1 MKYFLPLICFICF
14 SSASFA
20 QLKVRGTVKNDDG
33 KNLPGASVILYY
45 PGTTDSLK
53 TVTNDKGIFTFS
65 NVKKAKVEVITS
77 YIGFKKFLSYYDY
90 TEQTGEQNIWDIV
103 LTPGDVTLETVT
115 VEAAKIQ
122 IKEDTVS
129 YRIDST
135 MYRKNDN
142 VEEVLKK
149 LPGIEVDK
157 AGKVTAQGKEVTKVK
172 VNGKDFFGGDVTT
185 ATRELNADMV
195 DKIQVIDDYGDQ
207 AAFTG
212 VRDGEASKTL
222 NIQLKKD
229 KNKGY
234 FGNVNAG
241 IGTED
246 RYQAGLSLN
255 IFNNERQ
262 VSILGNMNNTNA
274 STFNFGSGTM
284 GNMMAGMASSMGIGR
299 GGAGAGAAFGN
310 FGTSN
315 GLNVTKS
322 IGLNFR
328 DQWGPKVSAY
338 GSYSFSNRQSTTI
351 QNVSQQN
358 LQNNPTLNLQ
368 NNRDYGENNNHRF
381 SFNIE
386 YKIDSF
392 NYLKFSPNI
401 SVTNTSGENYSDF
414 LFNKLDGGD
423 KINEGNINSFSDSK
437 SPSLNG
443 SILFNHRFRKK
454 GRTLSVNL
462 SANTGYSESTNDYGN
477 YTTRYIPSFSQ
488 DTLLQYI
495 AQDNDNKSASIRAS
509 YIEPLSKTK
518 SLEFNYSYS
527 RQVTGNDRES
537 YEIDPVTGDKT
548 YIESRSNIF
557 ENIYTTNRVGANFR
571 NNQKKFNY
579 SLGFAVQP
587 ASIQSNSIS
596 GKYSFKQDIFNYFP
610 VFRYQYNFSKSR
622 SFSVNYSGSTR
633 QPSYS
638 QLQPVYD
645 SSNLQYITVGNPDL
659 RPEFTNNLS
668 LRYNNFNFISG
679 NVFFGT
685 VNASFTNDKI
695 VNNIFDLGADPT
707 APNYRPGSQETRY
720 LNADGFYTLSAFYN
734 ISRPI
739 QNRKY
744 VFNFGGNAA
753 FNNNI
758 AYLENEKNTGKNFVI
773 GQRFSMD
780 YKLKKWLESNI
791 AVNFTF
797 NDTKN
802 ATDDRLN
809 STTRAWSISHNSR
822 IFLPKGIVFT
832 YDMDKTINSGYGE
845 GVNANPFIINANL
858 EKQFFKSK
866 KLSLKLQALDMLNEN
881 TSINRSVSAFAI
893 TDTRTNRLGRYFM
906 LSCIFRLN
914 KFSGKAPQQNRVMMG
929 PGGGPGGMQIIKN

>member
-1 MKYFLPLICFICF
+1 MRYFLLLLSLICF
-14 SSASFA
+14 SSAATA

-33 KNLPGASVILYY
+33 KNLAGASVVLYY
-45 PGTTDSLK
+45 PGTNDSLK
-53 TVTNDKGIFTFS
+53 TVTNEKGSFTFN

-77 YIGFKKFLSYYDY
+77 YIGYKKFLSYYDY
-90 TEQTGEQNIWDIV
+90 TEQTGEQTIWDIV
-103 LTPGDVTLETVT
+103 LSPGDVTLETVT
-115 VEAAKIQ
+115 VEAARIQ

-149 LPGIEVDK
+149 LPGIEVDNK
-157 AGKVTAQGKEVTKVK
+157 TGKVTAQGKEVTRVK

-229 KNKGY
+229 RNKGY
-234 FGNVNAG
+234 FGNVSAG
-241 IGTED
+241 AGTED

-262 VSILGNMNNTNA
+262 VSVLGNINNTNA
-274 STFNFGSGTM
+274 STFNFGSGMMGEKMLAM
-284 GNMMAGMASSMGIGR
+284 GNSMGIGR
-299 GGAGAGAAFGN
+299 GGAGIGAAFGN
-310 FGTSN
+310 SGTNN

-322 IGLNFR
+322 IGVNFR
-328 DQWGPKVSAY
+328 DQWGPKISAY
-338 GSYSFSNRQSTTI
+338 GSYRFSDRRSTTI

-358 LQNNPTLNLQ
+358 LLYNPNVNLQ
-368 NNRDYGENNNHRF
+368 NNNDFAVNDNHRF

-392 NYLKFSPNI
+392 NYLKFSPNVSI
-401 SVTNTSGENYSDF
+401 TNTNGENFSDF
-414 LFNKLDGGD
+414 DTKRLTGEQLTDG
-423 KINEGNINSFSDSK
+423 NTNSFSDSK
-437 SPSLNG
+437 SPNFNG
-443 SILFNHRFRKK
+443 SLLFNHRFRKK
-454 GRTLSVNL
+454 GRTLSLNFT
-462 SANTGYSESTNDYGN
+462 ANSGYTESTNDYNSYLN
-477 YTTRYIPSFSQ
+477 YYSPSAYS

-495 AQDNDNKSASIRAS
+495 SQDNDNRSVSARAS

-527 RQVTGNDRES
+527 RQVTGNDRQSFEV
-537 YEIDPVTGDKT
+537 DPLTGDKT
-548 YIESRSNIF
+548 YVESRSNIF
-557 ENIYTTNRVGANFR
+557 DNVYTTNRIGANFR

-579 SLGFAVQP
+579 SVGFAVQP
-587 ASIQSNSIS
+587 ASIQSNSIT
-596 GKYSFKQDIFNYFP
+596 GKYSYKQDIFNYYP

-633 QPSYS
+633 QPSYN

-645 SSNLQYITVGNPDL
+645 SSNLQYITIGNPDL
-659 RPEFTNNLS
+659 KPEFTNNLGI
-668 LRYNNFNFISG
+668 RYNNFDFISG

-685 VNASFTNDKI
+685 INASFTNDKI
-695 VNNIFDLGADPT
+695 VNNTIDLGKDPS
-707 APNYRPGSQETRY
+707 APSYKPGAQEVRY
-720 LNADGFYTLSAFYN
+720 LNANGYYSLSAFYN

-758 AYLENEKNTGKNFVI
+758 AYLEGNKNTGQNFIV

-780 YKLKKWLESNI
+780 YKLKKWLESNV

-797 NDTKN
+797 NDARN
-802 ATDDRLN
+802 AGNKLAS
-809 STTRAWSISHNSR
+809 STTRAWTISHNSR

-832 YDMDKTINSGYGE
+832 YDLDKTLNSGYGQ

-866 KLSLKLQALDMLNEN
+866 KLSLKLQAFDMLNEN
-881 TSINRSVSAFAI
+881 TSINRSVTTNYI
-893 TDTRTNRLGRYFM
+893 RDTRTNRLGRYFM
-906 LSCIFRLN
+906 LSTIFRLN
-914 KFSGKAPQQNRVMMG
+914 KFKGKAPQQNRIMIGG
-929 PGGGPGGMQIIKN
+929 PGGGGMQIIKD

>member
-1 MKYFLPLICFICF
+1 MKYFLLLFSFIVI
-14 SSASFA
+14 SITASA
-20 QLKVRGTVKNDDG
+20 QLRVKGAVKNDDG
-33 KNLPGASVILYY
+33 KNLAGASVTLYY
-45 PGTTDSLK
+45 PGTKDSLK
-53 TVTNDKGIFTFS
+53 TVTNEKGSFTF
-65 NVKKAKVEVITS
+65 NDVKKAKVEVITS
-77 YIGFKKFLSYYDY
+77 YIGYKKFLSYYDY
-90 TEQTGEQNIWDIV
+90 TEQTGEQYIWDIV

-122 IKEDTVS
+122 IREDTVS
-129 YRIDST
+129 YKIDST

-142 VEEVLKK
+142 VEQVLKT
-149 LPGIEVDK
+149 LPGIEVDNK
-157 AGKVTAQGKEVTKVK
+157 TGKVTAQGKEVTRVK

-234 FGNVNAG
+234 FGNVSGG

-262 VSILGNMNNTNA
+262 ISILGNINNTNA
-274 STFNFGSGTM
+274 GTFNFGSGVM
-284 GNMMAGMASSMGIGR
+284 GGAMGGAVMNMASSMGIGR
-299 GGAGAGAAFGN
+299 GGAGMGAAFGN
-310 FGTSN
+310 FGTNN

-322 IGLNFR
+322 IGVNFR
-328 DQWGPKVSAY
+328 DQWGPKISAY
-338 GSYSFSNRQSTTI
+338 GSYSFSNRQSTTL

-358 LQNNPTLNLQ
+358 IQNPPTINLQ
-368 NNRDYGENNNHRF
+368 DNNDYAENDNHRF

-401 SVTNTSGENYSDF
+401 SITNTNGENYSDF
-414 LFNKLDGGD
+414 HFNQLNGD

-437 SPSLNG
+437 SPTLNG
-443 SILFNHRFRKK
+443 TLLFNHRFKK
-454 GRTLSVNL
+454 RGRTLSINL
-462 SANTGYSESTNDYGN
+462 TGNTGYTESTNDYGN
-477 YTTRYIPSFSQ
+477 YTTNYVPSLTQ

-495 AQDNDNKSASIRAS
+495 NQDNDNRSYSIRGS
-509 YIEPLSKTK
+509 YIEPLSKAK

-527 RQVTGNDRES
+527 KQITGNDRQS
-537 YEIDPVTGDKT
+537 FEIDPVTGDKT

-557 ENIYTTNRVGANFR
+557 DNVYITNRIGANFR

-579 SLGFAVQP
+579 SVGFAVQP
-587 ASIQSNSIS
+587 ASIQSNSIT
-596 GKYSFKQDIFNYFP
+596 GKYSYKQDIFNYFP

-622 SFSVNYSGSTR
+622 SFSVNYNGSTR
-633 QPSYS
+633 QPSFS

-645 SSNLQYITVGNPDL
+645 SSNLQYITIGNPDL
-659 RPEFTNNLS
+659 RPEFTNTLG
-668 LRYNNFNFISG
+668 LRYNNFDFITG

-685 VNASFTNDKI
+685 INASFTNDKI
-695 VNNIFDLGADPT
+695 VNNIFTP
-707 APNYRPGSQETRY
+707 RPGRQETRY
-720 LNADGFYTLSAFYN
+720 LNADGYYSLSAFYN
-734 ISRPI
+734 FSRPI
-739 QNRKY
+739 KNRKY

-758 AYLENEKNTGKNFVI
+758 AYIANEKNTGKNFVF

-780 YKLKKWLESNI
+780 YKLKKWLESNV

-809 STTRAWSISHNSR
+809 STTRAWTLSHNSR
-822 IFLPKGIVFT
+822 VFLPKGIVFT
-832 YDMDKTINSGYGE
+832 YDMDKTLNSGFGE
-845 GVNANPFIINANL
+845 GVNTNPFIINAAL

-866 KLSLKLQALDMLNEN
+866 KLSLKLNALDMLNEN
-881 TSINRSVSAFAI
+881 TSINRNVSAFAI

-906 LSCIFRLN
+906 LSAIFRLN

-929 PGGGPGGMQIIKN
+929 APGGPGGIQVIRN

>member
-1 MKYFLPLICFICF
+1 MRYFLLLFSFICF
-14 SSASFA
+14 SFAASA
-20 QLKVRGTVKNDDG
+20 QLKVRGTVKNDEG
-33 KNLPGASVILYY
+33 KNLAGASVVLYY
-45 PGTTDSLK
+45 PGTKDSLK
-53 TVTNDKGIFTFS
+53 TVTNEKGSFTF
-65 NVKKAKVEVITS
+65 NDVKKAKVEVITS
-77 YIGFKKFLSYYDY
+77 YVGYKKFLSYYDY

-103 LTPGDVTLETVT
+103 LSPGDVTLETVT

-149 LPGIEVDK
+149 LPGIEVDNK
-157 AGKVTAQGKEVTKVK
+157 TGNIKAQGKDVTKVK

-212 VRDGEASKTL
+212 VRDGEPGKTL

-234 FGNVNAG
+234 FGNVSAG
-241 IGTED
+241 VGTED

-255 IFNNERQ
+255 LFNNERQ
-262 VSILGNMNNTNA
+262 ISILGNINNTNA

-284 GNMMAGMASSMGIGR
+284 GGMMGGMMGMATSMGIGR
-299 GGAGAGAAFGN
+299 GGAGIGSSFGN
-310 FGTSN
+310 FGTNN

-322 IGLNFR
+322 IGVNFR

-358 LQNNPTLNLQ
+358 VQTQPTINLQ
-368 NNRDYGENNNHRF
+368 NNNDYGVNDNHRF

-401 SVTNTSGENYSDF
+401 SITNTNGENYSDF
-414 LFNKLDGGD
+414 LFNQLNGD
-423 KINEGNINSFSDSK
+423 KINEGNINSFSDSR

-443 SILFNHRFRKK
+443 SLLFNHRFKKK
-454 GRTLSVNL
+454 GRTLSINL
-462 SANTGYSESTNDYGN
+462 TANSGYTESTNDYGN
-477 YTTRYIPSFSQ
+477 YTTNYVPAFSQ

-495 AQDNDNKSASIRAS
+495 SQDNDNRSVSIRGS

-518 SLEFNYSYS
+518 SIELNYSYS

-548 YIESRSNIF
+548 YVESRSNIF
-557 ENIYTTNRVGANFR
+557 DNIYTTNRIGANFR

-587 ASIQSNSIS
+587 ASIESNSIT
-596 GKYSFKQDIFNYFP
+596 GKYSYKQDIFNYYP

-645 SSNLQYITVGNPDL
+645 SSNLQYITIGNPDL
-659 RPEFTNNLS
+659 RPEFTNTLG
-668 LRYNNFNFISG
+668 LRYNNFDFISG
-679 NVFFGT
+679 NVFFGSI
-685 VNASFTNDKI
+685 NASFTNDKI
-695 VNNIFDLGADPT
+695 VNNIFVI
-707 APNYRPGSQETRY
+707 RPGRQETRY
-720 LNADGFYTLSAFYN
+720 LNADGYYSLSAFYN
-734 ISRPI
+734 FSKPI

-758 AYLENEKNTGKNFVI
+758 AYIANEKNTGKNFII

-780 YKLKKWLESNI
+780 YKLKKWLESNV

-809 STTRAWSISHNSR
+809 STTRAWTLSHNSR
-822 IFLPKGIVFT
+822 IFLPKGFVFT
-832 YDMDKTINSGYGE
+832 YDMDKTLNSGFGE
-845 GVNANPFIINANL
+845 GVNTNPFIINAAL

-866 KLSLKLQALDMLNEN
+866 KLSLKLNALDMLNEN

-906 LSCIFRLN
+906 LSAVFRLN
-914 KFSGKAPQQNRVMMG
+914 KFNGKAPQQNRVIM
-929 PGGGPGGMQIIKN
+929 GGGPGGMQIIRN